1 MYLVYLTSHLDIS
14 SVKQWLYVNKKSDAL
29 IIDDTTDLVNELLL
43 DTYDLII
50 FDYKMDFNLIDT
62 LRTLEGKYTSIQ
74 VFVANT
80 KIGNAYLSV
89 TENISVLPKALNLMV
104 YLWQHPAFSLGNMLN
119 AEEAQ
124 KDVFCVDDFADID
137 TEKEVL
143 EFKTTIE
150 DLGESDLAEVELL
163 KVEKQELATGLEGDD
178 GADITEFSE
187 GVVDLVTQSLGGLL
201 KRNRQ
206 QAEPAVTDAPIDVV
220 EDAVSDIGIE
230 TPPDTGIETPPDTVE
245 NDIDDVKI
253 NETNEIDET
262 AISSEN
268 DEQDVNVMGITAH
281 AVKPTSE
288 FTELID
294 KINKET
300 SIEEVQQPDDI
311 DDLINSILK
320 DKPTNTYEEYDE
332 SKDNTYDE
340 IIVSRKAII
349 EDTVITPQYTN
360 DMQSLMQSS
369 EDTGVVGKSDLGDT
383 ATEYHIKPEDKVL
396 YDGRYTT
403 KPVEPAQSD
412 SETKSGKIT
421 IKSEPKVLKGV
432 QTPDSQTSTVPKHIG
447 IKTVDTSG
455 EETSPVKRGT
465 LAGLRKRS
473 MKTYRSPY
481 EYFKEKGL
489 DTKSLDAAYTY
500 VQTEN
505 LKGNSILLEE
515 ELYMRSLID
524 DDAYILFMKEYLHR
538 QVLTL
543 SELMSSDVILDTWD
557 IATCKQ
563 LRLLELPST
572 QDSKRI
578 AISHRAKAIQTSL
591 LTKYEKLELYVV
603 LDRYIDIRLG
613 EKEG

>member
-143 EFKTTIE
+143 EFKTTIK

-163 KVEKQELATGLEGDD
+163 KVEKQELATELEENESVDM
-178 GADITEFSE
+178 TEFSE
-187 GVVDLVTQSLGGLL
+187 GVVDLVSQSLGGLL

-206 QAEPAVTDAPIDVV
+206 QVESAVADIPTDVV
-220 EDAVSDIGIE
+220 EGSSPDVS
-230 TPPDTGIETPPDTVE
+230 TGVSADTVE
-245 NDIDDVKI
+245 NNIDDVKT
-253 NETNEIDET
+253 NETNEIGENT
-262 AISSEN
+262 ISSEN
-268 DEQDVNVMGITAH
+268 DEQDVNDMGITAQ
-281 AVKPTSE
+281 AVKPTNE

-340 IIVSRKAII
+340 VIVSRKAIT
-349 EDTVITPQYTN
+349 EDTVITPQYAN

-369 EDTGVVGKSDLGDT
+369 EDTGVIGKSDIGDT

-396 YDGRYTT
+396 YDGRYTS
-403 KPVEPAQSD
+403 KPVEPTPSD
-412 SETKSGKIT
+412 SETKSDKTT

-432 QTPDSQTSTVPKHIG
+432 QTPDLQTPTVPKHIG

-455 EETSPVKRGT
+455 EEVSPVKRGT

-489 DTKSLDAAYTY
+489 NTESLDAAYTY

-572 QDSKRI
+572 QDTKRI

-591 LTKYEKLELYVV
+591 LTKYEKLELYVI